1 MADADATELQ
11 GDGKALGGN
20 ARKKRGEEEEEEEEE
35 RKLKEALASPP
46 TSYDGPYEVRSQS

>member
-20 ARKKRGEEEEEEEEE
+20 ARKRKTEDKKAEHGVSRHWE
-35 RKLKEALASPP
+35 RRRLA
-46 TSYDGPYEVRSQS
+46 GIF

>member
-20 ARKKRGEEEEEEEEE
+20 ARKKRGRRDEDEEEEAKGSAGIL
-35 RKLKEALASPP
+35 RREA
-46 TSYDGPYEVRSQS
+46 